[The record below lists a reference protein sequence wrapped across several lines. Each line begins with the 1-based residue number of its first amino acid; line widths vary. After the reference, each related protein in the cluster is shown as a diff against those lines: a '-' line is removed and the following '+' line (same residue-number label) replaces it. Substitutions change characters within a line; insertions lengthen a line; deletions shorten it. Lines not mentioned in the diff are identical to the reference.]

1 MTLPEQNAATPLS
14 RLGENAVL
22 ARLLPLMP
30 ARADLLT
37 GPGDD
42 CAVVRRDAE
51 WDTLLKTDVVV
62 EDVHFTRDTAPERI
76 GRKALARAVS
86 DVAAMGGLPEHALVT
101 LLIHPSRPVGL
112 AEGIYRGIHALA
124 TEFGISVAGGETSSL
139 PYDGLVINVA
149 LTGKT
154 ERGTAVLRSGGRAG
168 DLLYVS
174 GVLGG
179 SFESGHHLDFVPRVR
194 TARALKAA
202 GIIPTAMMDLSDGL
216 ATDLP
221 RLAAASRC
229 GFDIDTALLPC
240 RKGCSTEQALTDG
253 EDYELLMALP
263 PTAAQ
268 RLADFVSD
276 CPLTCIGKLTE
287 TGRSDLG
294 CGWQHFAR

>member
-1 MTLPEQNAATPLS
+1 MTLPEQDAATPLS
-14 RLGENAVL
+14 RMGENAVL

-30 ARADLLT
+30 AHADLLT

-42 CAVVRRDAE
+42 CAVVQRNAE

-62 EDVHFTRDTAPERI
+62 EGIHFTRDTAPERI

-101 LLIHPSRPVGL
+101 LLVHRERPVGL
-112 AEGIYRGIHALA
+112 LEGLYRGMRSLA
-124 TEFGISVAGGETSSL
+124 DAYGISVAGGETSAL
-139 PYDGLVINVA
+139 PYDGLVINIA

-179 SFESGHHLDFVPRVR
+179 SFESGHHLDFEPRVR
-194 TARALKAA
+194 LARALKAA
-202 GIIPTAMMDLSDGL
+202 GITPGAMMDLSDGL

-229 GFDIDTALLPC
+229 GFEINTDLLPC
-240 RKGCSTEQALTDG
+240 REGCSTQQALTDG

-263 PTAAQ
+263 PAAAQ
-268 RLADFVSD
+268 RLADFDSE
-276 CPLTCIGKLTE
+276 CPLTRIGNLTE
-287 TGRSDLG
+287 TGCSDLG